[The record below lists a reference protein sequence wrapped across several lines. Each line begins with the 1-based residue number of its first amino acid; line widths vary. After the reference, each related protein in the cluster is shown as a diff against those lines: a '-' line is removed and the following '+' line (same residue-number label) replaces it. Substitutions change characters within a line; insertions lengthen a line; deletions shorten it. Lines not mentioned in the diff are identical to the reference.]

1 MKVIVGA
8 TAEQQVKV
16 AAQPNLLP
24 LIKTE
29 VVDGQ
34 LIVTLDAEDGVT
46 TTKPMSLTIE
56 IPVLESVAALRGLGR
71 VPRAH
76 GRRR

>member
-16 AAQPNLLP
+16 AAQPNILP

-34 LIVTLDAEDGVT
+34 LIVTLAAQGVVT
-46 TTKPMSLTIE
+46 TTSRCSLT
-56 IPVLESVAALRGLGR
+56 VDGARCSSRSRVSAAPGATWSRGPKL
-71 VPRAH
+71 
-76 GRRR
+76 